1 MPLDPS
7 LLRQGHVVV
16 DLVYEPVETG
26 LLAAA
31 RSAGARTVDGV
42 GMLVHQAAHAFT
54 LWTGVEAPV
63 AEMGRAAREAITRE
77 NLNSRRCPADG
88 EGAQVHLEE
97 GPVALQGTIDTFELT
112 EVVRLLAAGS
122 KTGVLRLEGS
132 RGSGRLWV
140 DGGQGDDHQVDHAP
154 RAESLAEAMFELLR
168 FEDGHFTFASDELAN
183 PAGEPTEL
191 DGILVDAEAQLAEW
205 REIEVVVPT
214 TRAMVTLRRELTRA
228 DVVLDKQRWR
238 LVAAIGGGI
247 TVATLGDAMDL
258 GELPVSRA
266 VKDLIELGVVDLDTT
281 VADDPVADEAVPTS
295 PRAGRLRR
303 ALPRAGRPGRA
314 AFGTEPADAP
324 PVFIGTD
331 PVLSIPDEETNAARA
346 QLDEFAAGFG
356 LSDPAI
362 YESSAVDASPNGAD
376 GSLRRRLDGVRRP
389 RRLLGGRRVRRW
401 RSPRRRPRSRRRRSP
416 RRPARSSAPATTRP
430 KWPASCRT

>member
-1 MPLDPS
+1 M
-7 LLRQGHVVV
+7 
-16 DLVYEPVETG
+16 
-26 LLAAA
+26 
-31 RSAGARTVDGV
+31 
-42 GMLVHQAAHAFT
+42 
-54 LWTGVEAPV
+54 
-63 AEMGRAAREAITRE
+63 
-77 NLNSRRCPADG
+77 
-88 EGAQVHLEE
+88 
-97 GPVALQGTIDTFELT
+97 ALQGTIDTFELT

-132 RGSGRLWV
+132 RGSGRVWV
-140 DGGQGDDHQVDHAP
+140 DEGKVTTITVDHAP

-214 TRAMVTLRRELTRA
+214 TRALVTLRRELTRA

-238 LVAAIGGGI
+238 LVAAIAGGI

-266 VKDLIELGVVDLDTT
+266 VKDLIELGVIDLDIT
-281 VADDPVADEAVPTS
+281 VADEPAGFDEPLPEPAVLAEP
-295 PRAGRLRR
+295 
-303 ALPRAGRPGRA
+303 
-314 AFGTEPADAP
+314 AFGTEPADVP

-376 GSLRRRLDGVRRP
+376 GSFADGSTEYAALADFSVGVEADGGFAP
-389 RRLLGGRRVRRW
+389 TQAEAPLSPEPAEASPILGASNDAAEVARQLSNL
-401 RSPRRRPRSRRRRSP
+401 SPAA
-416 RRPARSSAPATTRP
+416 ARAVAAAAKATTDEEREAALAAVAQEGDEP
-430 KWPASCRT
+430 IDRELLLRFLASVKS

>member
-1 MPLDPS
+1 M
-7 LLRQGHVVV
+7 
-16 DLVYEPVETG
+16 
-26 LLAAA
+26 
-31 RSAGARTVDGV
+31 
-42 GMLVHQAAHAFT
+42 
-54 LWTGVEAPV
+54 
-63 AEMGRAAREAITRE
+63 
-77 NLNSRRCPADG
+77 
-88 EGAQVHLEE
+88 
-97 GPVALQGTIDTFELT
+97 ALQGTIDTFELT

-132 RGSGRLWV
+132 RGSGRVWV
-140 DGGQGDDHQVDHAP
+140 DEGKVTTITVDHAP

-214 TRAMVTLRRELTRA
+214 TRALVTLRRELTRA

-238 LVAAIGGGI
+238 LVAAIAGGI

-266 VKDLIELGVVDLDTT
+266 VKDLIELGVVDLDIT
-281 VADDPVADEAVPTS
+281 VADDPVDEAVADEPVGFAE
-295 PRAGRLRR
+295 PFAEPAVL
-303 ALPRAGRPGRA
+303 AQP
-314 AFGTEPADAP
+314 AFGTEPADVP

-376 GSLRRRLDGVRRP
+376 GSFADGSTEYDALADFSVGVESD
-389 RRLLGGRRVRRW
+389 GGF
-401 RSPRRRPRSRRRRSP
+401 
-416 RRPARSSAPATTRP
+416 APAQSEASPTPEPAEASPILGASNDAAEVARQLSNLSPAAARAVAAAAKATTDEEREAALAAVAQEGDEP
-430 KWPASCRT
+430 IDRELLLRFLASVKS

>member
-1 MPLDPS
+1 M
-7 LLRQGHVVV
+7 
-16 DLVYEPVETG
+16 
-26 LLAAA
+26 
-31 RSAGARTVDGV
+31 
-42 GMLVHQAAHAFT
+42 
-54 LWTGVEAPV
+54 
-63 AEMGRAAREAITRE
+63 
-77 NLNSRRCPADG
+77 
-88 EGAQVHLEE
+88 
-97 GPVALQGTIDTFELT
+97 ALQGTIDTFELT

-122 KTGVLRLEGS
+122 KTDVLRLEGS
-132 RGSGRLWV
+132 RGSGRVWV
-140 DGGQGDDHQVDHAP
+140 DEGKVTTITVDHAP

-214 TRAMVTLRRELTRA
+214 TRALVTLRRELTRA

-238 LVAAIGGGI
+238 LVAAIAGGI

-266 VKDLIELGVVDLDTT
+266 VKDLIELGVVDLDIT
-281 VADDPVADEAVPTS
+281 VADDPVDEAVADEPVGFDE
-295 PRAGRLRR
+295 PFAEPAVL
-303 ALPRAGRPGRA
+303 AQP
-314 AFGTEPADAP
+314 AFGTEPADVP

-376 GSLRRRLDGVRRP
+376 GSFADGSTEYDALADFSVGVESD
-389 RRLLGGRRVRRW
+389 GGF
-401 RSPRRRPRSRRRRSP
+401 
-416 RRPARSSAPATTRP
+416 APAQSEASPTPEPAEASPILGASNDAAEVARQLSNLSPAAARAVAAAAKATTDEEREAALAAVAQEGDEP
-430 KWPASCRT
+430 IDRELLLRFLASVKS

>member
-1 MPLDPS
+1 M
-7 LLRQGHVVV
+7 
-16 DLVYEPVETG
+16 
-26 LLAAA
+26 
-31 RSAGARTVDGV
+31 
-42 GMLVHQAAHAFT
+42 
-54 LWTGVEAPV
+54 
-63 AEMGRAAREAITRE
+63 
-77 NLNSRRCPADG
+77 
-88 EGAQVHLEE
+88 
-97 GPVALQGTIDTFELT
+97 ALQGTIDTFELT

-132 RGSGRLWV
+132 RGSGRVWV
-140 DGGQGDDHQVDHAP
+140 DEGKVTTITVDHAP

-214 TRAMVTLRRELTRA
+214 TRALVTLRRELTRA

-238 LVAAIGGGI
+238 LVAAIAGGI

-266 VKDLIELGVVDLDTT
+266 VKDLIELGVVDLDIT
-281 VADDPVADEAVPTS
+281 VADDPVDEAVADEPVGFDE
-295 PRAGRLRR
+295 PFAEPAVL
-303 ALPRAGRPGRA
+303 AQP
-314 AFGTEPADAP
+314 AFGTEPADVP

-376 GSLRRRLDGVRRP
+376 GSFADGSTEYDALADFSVGVESD
-389 RRLLGGRRVRRW
+389 GGV
-401 RSPRRRPRSRRRRSP
+401 
-416 RRPARSSAPATTRP
+416 APAQSEASPTPEPAEASPILGASNDAAEVARQLSNLSPAAARAVAAAAKATTDEEREAALAAVAQEGDEP
-430 KWPASCRT
+430 IDRELLLRFLASVKS

>member
-1 MPLDPS
+1 M
-7 LLRQGHVVV
+7 
-16 DLVYEPVETG
+16 
-26 LLAAA
+26 
-31 RSAGARTVDGV
+31 
-42 GMLVHQAAHAFT
+42 
-54 LWTGVEAPV
+54 
-63 AEMGRAAREAITRE
+63 
-77 NLNSRRCPADG
+77 
-88 EGAQVHLEE
+88 
-97 GPVALQGTIDTFELT
+97 ALQGTIDTFELT

-132 RGSGRLWV
+132 RGSGRVWV
-140 DGGQGDDHQVDHAP
+140 DEGKVTTITVDHAP

-214 TRAMVTLRRELTRA
+214 TRALVTLRQELTRA

-238 LVAAIGGGI
+238 LVAAIAGGI

-266 VKDLIELGVVDLDTT
+266 VKDLIELGVVDLDIT
-281 VADDPVADEAVPTS
+281 VADDPVDEAVADEPVGFDE
-295 PRAGRLRR
+295 PFAEPAVL
-303 ALPRAGRPGRA
+303 AQP
-314 AFGTEPADAP
+314 AFGTEPADVP

-376 GSLRRRLDGVRRP
+376 GSFADGSTEYDALADFSVGVESD
-389 RRLLGGRRVRRW
+389 GGF
-401 RSPRRRPRSRRRRSP
+401 
-416 RRPARSSAPATTRP
+416 APAQSEASPTPEPAEASPILGASNDAAEVARQLSNLSPAAARAVAAAAKATTDEEREAALAAVAQEGDEP
-430 KWPASCRT
+430 IDRELLLRFLASVKS

>member
-1 MPLDPS
+1 M
-7 LLRQGHVVV
+7 
-16 DLVYEPVETG
+16 
-26 LLAAA
+26 
-31 RSAGARTVDGV
+31 
-42 GMLVHQAAHAFT
+42 
-54 LWTGVEAPV
+54 
-63 AEMGRAAREAITRE
+63 
-77 NLNSRRCPADG
+77 
-88 EGAQVHLEE
+88 
-97 GPVALQGTIDTFELT
+97 ALQGTIDTFELT

-132 RGSGRLWV
+132 RGSGRVWV
-140 DGGQGDDHQVDHAP
+140 DEGKVTTITVDHAP

-214 TRAMVTLRRELTRA
+214 TRALVTLRRELTRA

-238 LVAAIGGGI
+238 LVAAIAGGI

-266 VKDLIELGVVDLDTT
+266 VKDLIELGVIDLDIT
-281 VADDPVADEAVPTS
+281 VADDPVTDEAVAHEP
-295 PRAGRLRR
+295 AGFDEPFPEPAVL
-303 ALPRAGRPGRA
+303 AEP
-314 AFGTEPADAP
+314 AFGTEPADVP

-331 PVLSIPDEETNAARA
+331 PVLSVPDEETNAARA

-376 GSLRRRLDGVRRP
+376 GSFANGSTEYDALADFSVGVEADGGFAP
-389 RRLLGGRRVRRW
+389 TQAEAPLSPEPAEASPILGASNDAAEVARQLSNL
-401 RSPRRRPRSRRRRSP
+401 SPAA
-416 RRPARSSAPATTRP
+416 ARAVAAAAKATTDEEREAALAAVAQEGDEP
-430 KWPASCRT
+430 IDRELLLRFLASVKS

>member
-1 MPLDPS
+1 M
-7 LLRQGHVVV
+7 
-16 DLVYEPVETG
+16 
-26 LLAAA
+26 
-31 RSAGARTVDGV
+31 
-42 GMLVHQAAHAFT
+42 
-54 LWTGVEAPV
+54 
-63 AEMGRAAREAITRE
+63 
-77 NLNSRRCPADG
+77 
-88 EGAQVHLEE
+88 
-97 GPVALQGTIDTFELT
+97 ALQGTIDTFELT

-132 RGSGRLWV
+132 RGSGRVWV
-140 DGGQGDDHQVDHAP
+140 DEGKVTTITVDHAP

-214 TRAMVTLRRELTRA
+214 TRALVTLRRELTRA

-238 LVAAIGGGI
+238 LVAAIAGGI

-266 VKDLIELGVVDLDTT
+266 VKDLIELGVIDIDIT
-281 VADDPVADEAVPTS
+281 VADDPVADEPAGFDEPFPEPAVLAEP
-295 PRAGRLRR
+295 
-303 ALPRAGRPGRA
+303 
-314 AFGTEPADAP
+314 AFGTEPADVP

-362 YESSAVDASPNGAD
+362 YESSAVDAPPNGAD
-376 GSLRRRLDGVRRP
+376 GSFADGSTEYAALADFSVGVESD
-389 RRLLGGRRVRRW
+389 GGF
-401 RSPRRRPRSRRRRSP
+401 
-416 RRPARSSAPATTRP
+416 APAHAEAPPSPEPAEASPILGASNDAAEVARQLSNLSPAAARAVAAAAKATTDEEREAALAAVAQEGDEP
-430 KWPASCRT
+430 IDRELLLRFLASVKS

>member
-1 MPLDPS
+1 M
-7 LLRQGHVVV
+7 
-16 DLVYEPVETG
+16 
-26 LLAAA
+26 
-31 RSAGARTVDGV
+31 
-42 GMLVHQAAHAFT
+42 
-54 LWTGVEAPV
+54 
-63 AEMGRAAREAITRE
+63 
-77 NLNSRRCPADG
+77 
-88 EGAQVHLEE
+88 
-97 GPVALQGTIDTFELT
+97 ALQGTIDTFELT

-132 RGSGRLWV
+132 RGSGRVWV
-140 DGGQGDDHQVDHAP
+140 DEGKVTTITVDHAP

-214 TRAMVTLRRELTRA
+214 TRALVTLRRELTRA

-238 LVAAIGGGI
+238 LVAAIAGGI

-266 VKDLIELGVVDLDTT
+266 VKDLIELGVVDLDIT
-281 VADDPVADEAVPTS
+281 VADDPVDEAVADEPVGFDE
-295 PRAGRLRR
+295 PFAEPAVL
-303 ALPRAGRPGRA
+303 AQP
-314 AFGTEPADAP
+314 AFGTEPADVP

-376 GSLRRRLDGVRRP
+376 GSFADGSTEYDALADFSVGVESD
-389 RRLLGGRRVRRW
+389 GGF
-401 RSPRRRPRSRRRRSP
+401 
-416 RRPARSSAPATTRP
+416 APAQSEASPTPEPAEASPILGASNDAAEVARQLSNLSPAAARAVAAAAKATTDEEREAALAAVAQEGDEP
-430 KWPASCRT
+430 IDRELLLRFLASVKS

>member
-1 MPLDPS
+1 M
-7 LLRQGHVVV
+7 
-16 DLVYEPVETG
+16 
-26 LLAAA
+26 
-31 RSAGARTVDGV
+31 
-42 GMLVHQAAHAFT
+42 
-54 LWTGVEAPV
+54 
-63 AEMGRAAREAITRE
+63 
-77 NLNSRRCPADG
+77 
-88 EGAQVHLEE
+88 
-97 GPVALQGTIDTFELT
+97 ALQGTIDTFELT

-132 RGSGRLWV
+132 RGSGRVWV
-140 DGGQGDDHQVDHAP
+140 DEGKVTTITVDHAP

-214 TRAMVTLRRELTRA
+214 TRALVTLRRELTRA

-238 LVAAIGGGI
+238 LVAAIAGGI

-266 VKDLIELGVVDLDTT
+266 VKDLIELGVIDLDIT
-281 VADDPVADEAVPTS
+281 VADDPVADEPAGFDEPFPEPAVLAEP
-295 PRAGRLRR
+295 
-303 ALPRAGRPGRA
+303 
-314 AFGTEPADAP
+314 AFGTEPADVP

-376 GSLRRRLDGVRRP
+376 GSFADGSTEYDALADFSVGVESD
-389 RRLLGGRRVRRW
+389 GGF
-401 RSPRRRPRSRRRRSP
+401 
-416 RRPARSSAPATTRP
+416 APAQAEVPPTPEPAEASPILGASNDAAEVARQLSNLSPAAARAVAAAAKATTDEEREAALAAVAQEGDEP
-430 KWPASCRT
+430 IDRELLLRFLASVKS